1 MINTRPIFSY
11 SMHNF
16 HQTDPIK
23 SGLFCLAGIRQLLIA
38 FTLFL
43 CTLTNSYA
51 AKVDTLS
58 IQSPSMGKAINT
70 VVILPQNYSSKINY
84 PVLYLLHGYSGNYSN
99 WVKNSS
105 VSALADQYGYMVVCP
120 DGGFGSWYW
129 DIANDK
135 NYQYETFVS
144 KELIDYVDQHY
155 STIKDRSGRAI
166 TGLSMGGHGALS
178 LAIKHQ
184 DSYGAAGS
192 TAGGVDFRPFP
203 LNWEIKDRIGNY
215 ADVPQEWDNRVVMN
229 MVPKLINNKLRLII
243 DCGKEDF
250 FYTVN
255 VALHDKLMYHNINHT
270 FVTSE
275 GGHNWEYWSRSIV
288 YQMAFF
294 KGYFDQAKKSEKKN
308 G

>member
-1 MINTRPIFSY
+1 MITTKPFSY
-11 SMHNF
+11 RTAHIA
-16 HQTDPIK
+16 DAPEAIK
-23 SGLFCLAGIRQLLIA
+23 ISLCRVDGISRLLVALAV
-38 FTLFL
+38 FL
-43 CTLTNSYA
+43 CSIVQVYA

-58 IQSPSMGKAINT
+58 IQSPAMGKAIKT
-70 VVILPQNYSSKINY
+70 VVILPQKYSKGENY

-105 VSALADQYGYMVVCP
+105 VSTLADQYGYMVVCP

-129 DIANDK
+129 DISNDK

-144 KELIDYVDQHY
+144 KELIDYVDKHY
-155 STIKDRSGRAI
+155 STIKDRKGRAI

-184 DSYGAAGS
+184 DIYGAAGS

-203 LNWEIKDRIGNY
+203 LNWEIKDRIGTY
-215 ADVPQEWDNRVVMN
+215 ADAPQEWDNRVVIN
-229 MVPKLINNKLRLII
+229 MVPKLVNNGLRLII

-250 FYTVN
+250 FYAVN

-275 GGHNWEYWSRSIV
+275 GGHNWEYWSRSII

-294 KGYFDQAKKSEKKN
+294 KGYFDQPEKDEKKN
-308 G
+308 R

>member
-1 MINTRPIFSY
+1 MINTVSISANSNDRFRIADVAKNWFFRERRGAPVLTVLI
-11 SMHNF
+11 
-16 HQTDPIK
+16 
-23 SGLFCLAGIRQLLIA
+23 LFFCS
-38 FTLFL
+38 FTV
-43 CTLTNSYA
+43 CYA

-58 IQSPSMGKAINT
+58 VPSHSMNKGIKT
-70 VVILPQNYSSKINY
+70 VVILPQNYSKEINY

-99 WVKNSS
+99 WIKNSS
-105 VSALADQYGYMVVCP
+105 MGALVDQYGYVVVCP

-129 DIANDK
+129 DMPNDK

-144 KELIDYVDQHY
+144 KELVEYIDQHY
-155 STIKDRSGRAI
+155 STIKTRDGRAI

-184 DSYGAAGS
+184 DIYGAAGS

-203 LNWEIKDRIGNY
+203 MNWEIKDRIGNY
-215 ADVPQEWDNRVVMN
+215 ADVPQEWDSRVVIN
-229 MVPKLINNKLRLII
+229 MVPKLVNNKLRLMI

-250 FYTVN
+250 FYAVN

-294 KGYFDQAKKSEKKN
+294 KGYFGESEKNKN
-308 G
+308 KK

>member
-1 MINTRPIFSY
+1 MNL
-11 SMHNF
+11 
-16 HQTDPIK
+16 K
-23 SGLFCLAGIRQLLIA
+23 QLLVLSIA
-38 FTLFL
+38 L
-43 CTLTNSYA
+43 CCFCIASKA
-51 AKVDTLS
+51 AKVDTL
-58 IQSPSMGKAINT
+58 AIRSQRMDKVIKT
-70 VVILPQNYSSKINY
+70 VVILPKGYSESTKY

-99 WVKNSS
+99 WVKNSN
-105 VSALADQYGYMVVCP
+105 VAALADQYGYMVVCP

-129 DIANDK
+129 DITNDR

-144 KELIDYVDQHY
+144 KELIDYIDGHY
-155 STIKDRSGRAI
+155 ATVQDRRGRAI

-184 DSYGAAGS
+184 ELYGAAGS

-215 ADVPQEWDNRVVMN
+215 ADSTQAWDDRVVIN
-229 MVPKLINNKLRLII
+229 MIPKLVNNQLRLII

-250 FYTVN
+250 FYPVN

-275 GGHNWEYWSRSIV
+275 GGHNWTYWSRSII

-294 KGYFDQAKKSEKKN
+294 NDFFSQPEKK
-308 G
+308 

>member
-1 MINTRPIFSY
+1 MKTTNYPL
-11 SMHNF
+11 N
-16 HQTDPIK
+16 
-23 SGLFCLAGIRQLLIA
+23 LLIIKIGRA
-38 FTLFL
+38 FFVLAALL
-43 CTLTNSYA
+43 CFMAKSHA

-58 IQSPSMGKAINT
+58 IQSAAMGKAIKT
-70 VVILPQNYSSKINY
+70 VVILPEKYSEHANY

-105 VSALADQYGYMVVCP
+105 VASLTDQYGYIVVCP

-129 DIANDK
+129 DIANDP

-144 KELIDYVDQHY
+144 NELIAYIDQHY
-155 STIKDRSGRAI
+155 ATIKNRQGRAI

-184 DSYGAAGS
+184 DIYGAAGS

-203 LNWEIKDRIGNY
+203 LNWEIHDRIGNY
-215 ADVPQEWDNRVVMN
+215 SDVPQEWDNRVVIN
-229 MVPKLINNKLRLII
+229 MLSKLINNKLRLII
-243 DCGKEDF
+243 DCGKDDF
-250 FYTVN
+250 FYAVN
-255 VALHDKLMYHNINHT
+255 MALHDKLLYHNINHT
-270 FVTSE
+270 FITSE

-294 KGYFDQAKKSEKKN
+294 KNYFDQPEKKK
-308 G
+308 

>member
-1 MINTRPIFSY
+1 MNIYPIANIMNLKQFLLL
-11 SMHNF
+11 
-16 HQTDPIK
+16 TLA
-23 SGLFCLAGIRQLLIA
+23 LFCFVAG
-38 FTLFL
+38 
-43 CTLTNSYA
+43 SKA
-51 AKVDTLS
+51 ARVDTLN
-58 IQSPSMGKAINT
+58 IPSRSMAKEIKT
-70 VVILPQNYSSKINY
+70 VVILPKGYSVNTKY

-99 WVKNSS
+99 WVKNTTVAS
-105 VSALADQYGYMVVCP
+105 LADQYGYMVVCP

-129 DIANDK
+129 DIANDR

-144 KELIDYVDQHY
+144 KELVDYIDQHY
-155 STIKDRSGRAI
+155 VTVKDRKGRAI

-184 DSYGAAGS
+184 DLYGAAGS

-215 ADVPQEWDNRVVMN
+215 ADAPQIWDDRVVIN
-229 MVPKLINNKLRLII
+229 MIPKLLNNKLRLMI

-250 FYTVN
+250 FYPVN

-275 GGHNWEYWSRSIV
+275 GGHNWTYWSRSII

-294 KGYFDQAKKSEKKN
+294 NEFFNQPEKK
-308 G
+308 

>member
-1 MINTRPIFSY
+1 MINNKLFLAKQRGKIVHY
-11 SMHNF
+11 L
-16 HQTDPIK
+16 TDLKRLFLLSIA
-23 SGLFCLAGIRQLLIA
+23 LFCFCI
-38 FTLFL
+38 T
-43 CTLTNSYA
+43 SKA
-51 AKVDTLS
+51 AKVDTL
-58 IQSPSMGKAINT
+58 AIRSQRMDKVVKT
-70 VVILPQNYSSKINY
+70 VVILPKGYSERTRY

-99 WVKNSS
+99 WVKNSN
-105 VSALADQYGYMVVCP
+105 VAALADQYGYMIVCP

-129 DIANDK
+129 DIANDR

-144 KELIDYVDQHY
+144 KELIDYIDGHY
-155 STIKDRSGRAI
+155 ATVQDRRGRAI

-184 DSYGAAGS
+184 ELYGAAGS

-215 ADVPQEWDNRVVMN
+215 ADSPQAWDDRVVIN
-229 MVPKLINNKLRLII
+229 MIPKLVNNQLRLII
-243 DCGKEDF
+243 DCGKDDF
-250 FYTVN
+250 FYPVN

-275 GGHNWEYWSRSIV
+275 GGHNWTYWSRSII

-294 KGYFDQAKKSEKKN
+294 NDYFSQPEKK
-308 G
+308 

>member
-1 MINTRPIFSY
+1 MINTVSISANSNDRFRIADVAKNWFFRERRGAPVLTVLILFFY
-11 SMHNF
+11 S
-16 HQTDPIK
+16 
-23 SGLFCLAGIRQLLIA
+23 
-38 FTLFL
+38 FTV
-43 CTLTNSYA
+43 CYA

-58 IQSPSMGKAINT
+58 VPSHSMNKGIKT
-70 VVILPQNYSSKINY
+70 VVILPQNYSKEINY

-99 WVKNSS
+99 WIKNSS
-105 VSALADQYGYMVVCP
+105 VGALVDQYGYVVVCP

-129 DIANDK
+129 DMPNDK

-144 KELIDYVDQHY
+144 KELVEYIDQHY
-155 STIKDRSGRAI
+155 STIKTRDGRAI

-184 DSYGAAGS
+184 DIYGAAGS

-203 LNWEIKDRIGNY
+203 MNWEIKDRIGNY
-215 ADVPQEWDNRVVMN
+215 ADVPQEWDSRVVIN
-229 MVPKLINNKLRLII
+229 MVPKLVNNKLRLMI

-250 FYTVN
+250 FYAVN

-294 KGYFDQAKKSEKKN
+294 KGYFGESEKNKN
-308 G
+308 KK

>member
-1 MINTRPIFSY
+1 MIF
-11 SMHNF
+11 
-16 HQTDPIK
+16 
-23 SGLFCLAGIRQLLIA
+23 RQ
-38 FTLFL
+38 FL
-43 CTLTNSYA
+43 CISIALMSFIQVSRA

-58 IQSPSMGKAINT
+58 ILSPSMGKTIKT
-70 VVILPQNYSSKINY
+70 VVILPDGYSEHEKY

-99 WVKNSS
+99 WVKNSP
-105 VSALADQYGYMVVCP
+105 VSSLADQYGYMVICP

-135 NYQYETFVS
+135 SYQYETFVS
-144 KELIDYVDQHY
+144 KELISYVDQHY
-155 STIKDRSGRAI
+155 STVRDRKGRAI

-184 DSYGAAGS
+184 DLYGAAGS

-215 ADVPQEWDNRVVMN
+215 ADDPQAWDNRVVIN

-243 DCGKEDF
+243 DCGTDDF
-250 FYTVN
+250 FYPVN
-255 VALHDKLMYHNINHT
+255 MTLHDKLTYHNINHT

-275 GGHNWEYWSRSIV
+275 GGHNWAYWARSIV

-294 KGYFDQAKKSEKKN
+294 KGFFEETEKNQPKK
-308 G
+308 

>member
-1 MINTRPIFSY
+1 MNLKQILLLSLA
-11 SMHNF
+11 
-16 HQTDPIK
+16 
-23 SGLFCLAGIRQLLIA
+23 LFCFVWA
-38 FTLFL
+38 
-43 CTLTNSYA
+43 SKA
-51 AKVDTLS
+51 AKVDTLN
-58 IQSPSMGKAINT
+58 IPSRSMAKEIKT
-70 VVILPQNYSSKINY
+70 VVILPKDYSANTKY

-99 WVKNSS
+99 WVKNTTVAS
-105 VSALADQYGYMVVCP
+105 LADQYGYMVVCP

-129 DIANDK
+129 DIANDR

-144 KELIDYVDQHY
+144 KELVDYIDQHY
-155 STIKDRSGRAI
+155 VTVKDRKGRAI

-184 DSYGAAGS
+184 DLYGAAGS

-215 ADVPQEWDNRVVMN
+215 ADAPQIWDDRVVIN
-229 MVPKLINNKLRLII
+229 MIPKLLNNKLRLMI

-250 FYTVN
+250 FYPVN

-275 GGHNWEYWSRSIV
+275 GGHNWTYWSRSII

-294 KGYFDQAKKSEKKN
+294 NEFFNQAEKKIERKIDKYLA
-308 G
+308 

>member
-1 MINTRPIFSY
+1 MIN
-11 SMHNF
+11 N
-16 HQTDPIK
+16 K
-23 SGLFCLAGIRQLLIA
+23 LFLVKQMGATARNKWNRKNSPVHYFMNLKQLLVLSIA
-38 FTLFL
+38 L
-43 CTLTNSYA
+43 CCFCIASKA
-51 AKVDTLS
+51 AKVDTL
-58 IQSPSMGKAINT
+58 AIRSQRMDKVIKT
-70 VVILPQNYSSKINY
+70 VVILPKGYSERTKY

-99 WVKNSS
+99 WVKNSN
-105 VSALADQYGYMVVCP
+105 VAALADQYGYMVVCP

-129 DIANDK
+129 DITNDR

-144 KELIDYVDQHY
+144 KELIDYIDGHY
-155 STIKDRSGRAI
+155 ATVQDRRGRAI

-184 DSYGAAGS
+184 ELYGAAGS

-215 ADVPQEWDNRVVMN
+215 ADSTQAWDDRVVIN
-229 MVPKLINNKLRLII
+229 MIPKLVNNQLRLII

-250 FYTVN
+250 FYPVN

-275 GGHNWEYWSRSIV
+275 GGHNWTYWSRSII

-294 KGYFDQAKKSEKKN
+294 NDFFSQPEKK
-308 G
+308 

>member
-1 MINTRPIFSY
+1 MIN
-11 SMHNF
+11 N
-16 HQTDPIK
+16 K
-23 SGLFCLAGIRQLLIA
+23 LFLVKQMGATARNKWNRKNSPVHYFMNLKQLLVLSIA
-38 FTLFL
+38 L
-43 CTLTNSYA
+43 CCFCIASKA
-51 AKVDTLS
+51 AKVDTL
-58 IQSPSMGKAINT
+58 AIRSQRMDKVIKT
-70 VVILPQNYSSKINY
+70 VVILPKGYSESTKY

-99 WVKNSS
+99 WVKNSN
-105 VSALADQYGYMVVCP
+105 VAALADQYGYMVVCP

-129 DIANDK
+129 DITNDR

-144 KELIDYVDQHY
+144 KELIDYIDGHY
-155 STIKDRSGRAI
+155 ATVQDRRGRAI

-184 DSYGAAGS
+184 ELYGAAGS

-215 ADVPQEWDNRVVMN
+215 ADSTQAWDDRVVIN
-229 MVPKLINNKLRLII
+229 MIPKLVNNQLRLII

-250 FYTVN
+250 FYPVN

-275 GGHNWEYWSRSIV
+275 GGHNWTYWSRSII

-294 KGYFDQAKKSEKKN
+294 NDFFSQPEKK
-308 G
+308 

>member
-1 MINTRPIFSY
+1 MNIYPIANIMNLKQFLLLSLA
-11 SMHNF
+11 
-16 HQTDPIK
+16 
-23 SGLFCLAGIRQLLIA
+23 LFCFVAASR
-38 FTLFL
+38 
-43 CTLTNSYA
+43 A
-51 AKVDTLS
+51 AKVDTLN
-58 IQSPSMGKAINT
+58 IPSRSMAKEIKT
-70 VVILPQNYSSKINY
+70 VVILPKGYSVDTKY

-99 WVKNSS
+99 WVKNTTVAS
-105 VSALADQYGYMVVCP
+105 LADQYGYMVVCP

-129 DIANDK
+129 DIANDR

-144 KELIDYVDQHY
+144 KELVDYIDQHY
-155 STIKDRSGRAI
+155 ATVKDRKGRAI

-184 DSYGAAGS
+184 DLYGAAGS

-215 ADVPQEWDNRVVMN
+215 ADAPQIWDDRVVIN
-229 MVPKLINNKLRLII
+229 MIPKLLNNKLRLMI

-250 FYTVN
+250 FYPVN

-275 GGHNWEYWSRSIV
+275 GGHNWTYWSRSII

-294 KGYFDQAKKSEKKN
+294 NEFFNAPEKK
-308 G
+308 

>member
-1 MINTRPIFSY
+1 MNLKQILLLSLA
-11 SMHNF
+11 
-16 HQTDPIK
+16 
-23 SGLFCLAGIRQLLIA
+23 LFCFVWA
-38 FTLFL
+38 
-43 CTLTNSYA
+43 SKA
-51 AKVDTLS
+51 AKVDTLN
-58 IQSPSMGKAINT
+58 IPSRSMAKEIKT
-70 VVILPQNYSSKINY
+70 VVILPKGYSVNTKY

-99 WVKNSS
+99 WVKNTTVAS
-105 VSALADQYGYMVVCP
+105 LADQYGYMVVCP

-129 DIANDK
+129 DIANDR

-144 KELIDYVDQHY
+144 KELVDYIDQHY
-155 STIKDRSGRAI
+155 VTVKDRKGRAI

-184 DSYGAAGS
+184 DLYGAAGS

-215 ADVPQEWDNRVVMN
+215 ADAPQIWDDRVVIN
-229 MVPKLINNKLRLII
+229 MIPKLLNNKLRLMI

-250 FYTVN
+250 FYPVN

-275 GGHNWEYWSRSIV
+275 GGHNWTYWSRSII

-294 KGYFDQAKKSEKKN
+294 NEFFNQAEKK
-308 G
+308 

>member
-1 MINTRPIFSY
+1 MITTKPFLYHTR
-11 SMHNF
+11 
-16 HQTDPIK
+16 QTADVPKAIK
-23 SGLFCLAGIRQLLIA
+23 VSLFRMDGICRLLMALVI
-38 FTLFL
+38 FL
-43 CTLTNSYA
+43 CSIAQVYA

-58 IQSPSMGKAINT
+58 IQSHAMGKAIKT
-70 VVILPQNYSSKINY
+70 VVILPQKYSKGETY

-144 KELIDYVDQHY
+144 KELIDYVDKHY
-155 STIKDRSGRAI
+155 STIKDRKGRAI

-184 DSYGAAGS
+184 DIYGAAGS

-203 LNWEIKDRIGNY
+203 LNWEIKDRIGTY
-215 ADVPQEWDNRVVMN
+215 ADVPQEWDNRVVIN
-229 MVPKLINNKLRLII
+229 MVPKLVNNGLRLII

-250 FYTVN
+250 FYSVN

-275 GGHNWEYWSRSIV
+275 GGHNWEYWSRSII

-294 KGYFDQAKKSEKKN
+294 KGYFDQPEKGEKKK
-308 G
+308 

>member
-1 MINTRPIFSY
+1 MIN
-11 SMHNF
+11 N
-16 HQTDPIK
+16 K
-23 SGLFCLAGIRQLLIA
+23 LFLVKQMGATARNKWNKKNSPVHYFMNLKQLLVLSIA
-38 FTLFL
+38 L
-43 CTLTNSYA
+43 CCFCIASKA
-51 AKVDTLS
+51 AKVDTL
-58 IQSPSMGKAINT
+58 AIRSQRMDKVIKT
-70 VVILPQNYSSKINY
+70 VVILPKGYSERTKY

-99 WVKNSS
+99 WVKNSN
-105 VSALADQYGYMVVCP
+105 VAALADQYGYMVVCP

-129 DIANDK
+129 DITNDR

-144 KELIDYVDQHY
+144 KELIDYIDGHY
-155 STIKDRSGRAI
+155 ATVQDRRGRAI

-184 DSYGAAGS
+184 DLYGAAGS

-215 ADVPQEWDNRVVMN
+215 ADSPQAWDDRVVIN
-229 MVPKLINNKLRLII
+229 MIPKLVNNQLRLII

-250 FYTVN
+250 FYPVN

-275 GGHNWEYWSRSIV
+275 GGHNWTYWSRSII

-294 KGYFDQAKKSEKKN
+294 NDFFSQPEKK
-308 G
+308 

>member
-1 MINTRPIFSY
+1 MNKG
-11 SMHNF
+11 
-16 HQTDPIK
+16 IK
-23 SGLFCLAGIRQLLIA
+23 
-38 FTLFL
+38 
-43 CTLTNSYA
+43 
-51 AKVDTLS
+51 
-58 IQSPSMGKAINT
+58 T
-70 VVILPQNYSSKINY
+70 VVILPQNYSKEINY

-99 WVKNSS
+99 WIKNSS
-105 VSALADQYGYMVVCP
+105 VGALVDQYGYVVVCP

-129 DIANDK
+129 DMPNDK

-144 KELIDYVDQHY
+144 KELVEYIDQHY
-155 STIKDRSGRAI
+155 STIKTRDGRAI

-184 DSYGAAGS
+184 DIYGAAGS

-203 LNWEIKDRIGNY
+203 MNWEIKDRIGNY
-215 ADVPQEWDNRVVMN
+215 ADVPQEWDSRVVIN
-229 MVPKLINNKLRLII
+229 MVPKLVNNKLRLMI

-250 FYTVN
+250 FYAVN

-294 KGYFDQAKKSEKKN
+294 KGYFGESEKNKN
-308 G
+308 KK

>member
-1 MINTRPIFSY
+1 MINTVSISANSNDRFRIADVAKNWFFRERRGAPVLTVLI
-11 SMHNF
+11 
-16 HQTDPIK
+16 
-23 SGLFCLAGIRQLLIA
+23 LFFCS
-38 FTLFL
+38 FTL
-43 CTLTNSYA
+43 CYA

-58 IQSPSMGKAINT
+58 VPSHSMNKGIKT
-70 VVILPQNYSSKINY
+70 VVILPQNYSKEINY

-99 WVKNSS
+99 WIKNSS
-105 VSALADQYGYMVVCP
+105 VGALVDQYGYVVVCP

-129 DIANDK
+129 DMPNDK

-144 KELIDYVDQHY
+144 KELVEYIDQHY
-155 STIKDRSGRAI
+155 STIKTRDGRAI

-184 DSYGAAGS
+184 DIYGAAGS

-203 LNWEIKDRIGNY
+203 MNWEIKDRIGNY
-215 ADVPQEWDNRVVMN
+215 ADVPQEWDSRVVIN
-229 MVPKLINNKLRLII
+229 MVPKLVNNKLRLMI

-250 FYTVN
+250 FYAVN

-294 KGYFDQAKKSEKKN
+294 KGYFGESEKNKN
-308 G
+308 KK

>member
-1 MINTRPIFSY
+1 MNLKQILLLSLA
-11 SMHNF
+11 
-16 HQTDPIK
+16 
-23 SGLFCLAGIRQLLIA
+23 LFCFVWA
-38 FTLFL
+38 
-43 CTLTNSYA
+43 SKA
-51 AKVDTLS
+51 AKVDTLN
-58 IQSPSMGKAINT
+58 IPSRSMAKEIKT
-70 VVILPQNYSSKINY
+70 VVILPKGYSANTKY

-99 WVKNSS
+99 WVKNTTVAS
-105 VSALADQYGYMVVCP
+105 LADQYGYMVVCP

-129 DIANDK
+129 DSANDR

-144 KELIDYVDQHY
+144 KELVDYIDQHY
-155 STIKDRSGRAI
+155 TTVKDRKGRAI

-184 DSYGAAGS
+184 DLYGAAGS

-215 ADVPQEWDNRVVMN
+215 ADVPQAWDDRVVIN
-229 MVPKLINNKLRLII
+229 MIPKLLNNKLRLMI

-255 VALHDKLMYHNINHT
+255 IALHDKLMYHNINHT

-275 GGHNWEYWSRSIV
+275 GGHNWAYWSRSII

-294 KGYFDQAKKSEKKN
+294 NEFFNQPEKK
-308 G
+308 

>member
-1 MINTRPIFSY
+1 MINTVSISANSNDRFRIADVAKNWFFRERRGAPVLTVLI
-11 SMHNF
+11 
-16 HQTDPIK
+16 
-23 SGLFCLAGIRQLLIA
+23 LFFCS
-38 FTLFL
+38 FTV
-43 CTLTNSYA
+43 CYA

-58 IQSPSMGKAINT
+58 VPSHSMNKGIKT
-70 VVILPQNYSSKINY
+70 VVILPQNYSKEINY

-99 WVKNSS
+99 WIKNSS
-105 VSALADQYGYMVVCP
+105 VGALVDQYGYVVVCP

-129 DIANDK
+129 GMPNDK

-144 KELIDYVDQHY
+144 KELVEYIDQHY
-155 STIKDRSGRAI
+155 STIKTRDGRAI

-184 DSYGAAGS
+184 DIYGAAGS

-203 LNWEIKDRIGNY
+203 MNWEIKDRIGNY
-215 ADVPQEWDNRVVMN
+215 ADVPQEWDSRVVIN
-229 MVPKLINNKLRLII
+229 MVPKLVNNKLRLMI

-250 FYTVN
+250 FYAVN

-294 KGYFDQAKKSEKKN
+294 KGYFGESERNKNKK
-308 G
+308 

>member
-1 MINTRPIFSY
+1 MIN
-11 SMHNF
+11 N
-16 HQTDPIK
+16 K
-23 SGLFCLAGIRQLLIA
+23 LFLVKQMGATARNKWNRKNSPVHYFMNLKQLLVLSIA
-38 FTLFL
+38 L
-43 CTLTNSYA
+43 CCFCIASKA
-51 AKVDTLS
+51 AKVDTL
-58 IQSPSMGKAINT
+58 AIRSQRMDKVIKT
-70 VVILPQNYSSKINY
+70 VVILPKGYSESTKY

-99 WVKNSS
+99 WVKNSN
-105 VSALADQYGYMVVCP
+105 VAALADQYGYMVVCP

-129 DIANDK
+129 DITNDR

-144 KELIDYVDQHY
+144 KELIDYIDGHY
-155 STIKDRSGRAI
+155 STVQDRRGRAI

-184 DSYGAAGS
+184 ELYGAAGS

-215 ADVPQEWDNRVVMN
+215 ADSPQTWDDRVVIN
-229 MVPKLINNKLRLII
+229 MIPKLVNNQLRLII

-250 FYTVN
+250 FYPVN

-275 GGHNWEYWSRSIV
+275 GGHNWTYWSRSII

-294 KGYFDQAKKSEKKN
+294 NDFFSQPEKK
-308 G
+308 

>member
-1 MINTRPIFSY
+1 MIN
-11 SMHNF
+11 N
-16 HQTDPIK
+16 K
-23 SGLFCLAGIRQLLIA
+23 LFLVKQMGATARNKWDRKNSPVHYFMNLKQLLVLSIA
-38 FTLFL
+38 L
-43 CTLTNSYA
+43 CCFCIASKA
-51 AKVDTLS
+51 AKVDTL
-58 IQSPSMGKAINT
+58 AIRSQRMDKVIKT
-70 VVILPQNYSSKINY
+70 VVILPKGYSESTKY

-99 WVKNSS
+99 WVKNSN
-105 VSALADQYGYMVVCP
+105 VAALADQYGYMVVCP

-129 DIANDK
+129 DITNDR

-144 KELIDYVDQHY
+144 KELIDYIDGHY
-155 STIKDRSGRAI
+155 ATVQDRRGRAI

-184 DSYGAAGS
+184 ELYGAAGS

-215 ADVPQEWDNRVVMN
+215 ADSTQAWDDRVVIN
-229 MVPKLINNKLRLII
+229 MIPKLVNNQLRLII

-250 FYTVN
+250 FYPVN

-275 GGHNWEYWSRSIV
+275 GGHNWTYWSRSII

-294 KGYFDQAKKSEKKN
+294 NDFFSQPEKK
-308 G
+308 

>member
-1 MINTRPIFSY
+1 MINTTFISANSDDRFRIGDVAENRFTRENKVVAILLASIVFFFS
-11 SMHNF
+11 
-16 HQTDPIK
+16 
-23 SGLFCLAGIRQLLIA
+23 
-38 FTLFL
+38 
-43 CTLTNSYA
+43 CTLSYA

-58 IQSPSMGKAINT
+58 IPSASMNKSIKT
-70 VVILPQNYSSKINY
+70 VVILPQNYSEEVSY

-105 VSALADQYGYMVVCP
+105 ISTLADYYGYMVVCP
-120 DGGFGSWYW
+120 DGGYGSWYW
-129 DIANDK
+129 DAQNDK

-144 KELIDYVDQHY
+144 KELIAYMDQHY
-155 STIKDRSGRAI
+155 STVKSRSGRAI
-166 TGLSMGGHGALS
+166 SGLSMGGHGAMS
-178 LAIKHQ
+178 LAIRHQ
-184 DSYGAAGS
+184 DTYGAAGS

-215 ADVPQEWDNRVVMN
+215 ADVPQEWDNRVVIN
-229 MVPKLINNKLRLII
+229 MIPKLVNNRLRLII

-250 FYTVN
+250 FYGVN

-270 FVTSE
+270 FITSE

-294 KGYFDQAKKSEKKN
+294 KKYFDESKKSTNKK
-308 G
+308 

>member
-1 MINTRPIFSY
+1 MINTVSISANSNDRFRIADVAKNWFFRERRGAPVLTVLI
-11 SMHNF
+11 
-16 HQTDPIK
+16 
-23 SGLFCLAGIRQLLIA
+23 LFFCS
-38 FTLFL
+38 FTV
-43 CTLTNSYA
+43 CYA

-58 IQSPSMGKAINT
+58 VPSHSMNKGIKT
-70 VVILPQNYSSKINY
+70 VVILPQNYSKEINY

-99 WVKNSS
+99 WIKNSS
-105 VSALADQYGYMVVCP
+105 VGALVDQYGYVVVCP

-129 DIANDK
+129 DMPNDK

-144 KELIDYVDQHY
+144 KELVEYIDQHY
-155 STIKDRSGRAI
+155 STIKTRDGRAI

-184 DSYGAAGS
+184 DIYGAAGS

-203 LNWEIKDRIGNY
+203 MNWEIKDRIGNY
-215 ADVPQEWDNRVVMN
+215 ADVPQEWDSRVVIN
-229 MVPKLINNKLRLII
+229 MVPKLVNNKLRLMI

-250 FYTVN
+250 FYAVN
-255 VALHDKLMYHNINHT
+255 VALHDKLMYYNINHT

-294 KGYFDQAKKSEKKN
+294 KGYFGESEKNKN
-308 G
+308 KK

>member
-1 MINTRPIFSY
+1 MINTVSISANSNDRFRIADVAKNWFFRERRGAPVLTVLI
-11 SMHNF
+11 
-16 HQTDPIK
+16 
-23 SGLFCLAGIRQLLIA
+23 LFFCS
-38 FTLFL
+38 FTV
-43 CTLTNSYA
+43 CYA

-58 IQSPSMGKAINT
+58 VPSHSMNKGIKT
-70 VVILPQNYSSKINY
+70 VVILPQNYSKEINY

-99 WVKNSS
+99 WIKNSS
-105 VSALADQYGYMVVCP
+105 VGALVDQYGYVVVCP

-129 DIANDK
+129 DMPNDK

-144 KELIDYVDQHY
+144 KELVEYIDQHY
-155 STIKDRSGRAI
+155 STIKTRDGRAI

-184 DSYGAAGS
+184 DIYGAAGS

-203 LNWEIKDRIGNY
+203 MNWEIKDRIGNY
-215 ADVPQEWDNRVVMN
+215 ADVPQEWDSRVVIN
-229 MVPKLINNKLRLII
+229 MVPKLVNNKLRLMI

-250 FYTVN
+250 FYAVN

-294 KGYFDQAKKSEKKN
+294 KGYFGESERNKNKK
-308 G
+308 

>member
-1 MINTRPIFSY
+1 MADAPKAINVS
-11 SMHNF
+11 
-16 HQTDPIK
+16 
-23 SGLFCLAGIRQLLIA
+23 LFRMDGICRLLMA
-38 FTLFL
+38 FVVFL
-43 CTLTNSYA
+43 CSIAQVYA

-58 IQSPSMGKAINT
+58 IQSQAMGKAIKT
-70 VVILPQNYSSKINY
+70 VVILPQKYSKGETY

-144 KELIDYVDQHY
+144 KELIDYVDEHY
-155 STIKDRSGRAI
+155 STIKDRKGRAI
-166 TGLSMGGHGALS
+166 TGLSMGGHGA
-178 LAIKHQ
+178 
-184 DSYGAAGS
+184 
-192 TAGGVDFRPFP
+192 AGGVDFRPFP
-203 LNWEIKDRIGNY
+203 LNWEIKDRIGTY
-215 ADVPQEWDNRVVMN
+215 AYVPQEWDNRVVIN
-229 MVPKLINNKLRLII
+229 MVPKLVNNGLRLII

-250 FYTVN
+250 FYSVN

-275 GGHNWEYWSRSIV
+275 GGHNWEYWSRSII

-294 KGYFDQAKKSEKKN
+294 KGYFDQPEKGEKKK
-308 G
+308 